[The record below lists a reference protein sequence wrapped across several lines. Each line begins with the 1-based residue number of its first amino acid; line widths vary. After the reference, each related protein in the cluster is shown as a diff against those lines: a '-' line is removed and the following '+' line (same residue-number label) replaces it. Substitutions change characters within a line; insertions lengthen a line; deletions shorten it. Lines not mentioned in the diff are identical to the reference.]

1 MSGDITT
8 FSDLM
13 YLHTLTVLG
22 YGRCKTQKIFKGI
35 HSFSGMYK
43 LLIGDWVET
52 RDKGLALR
60 ADDTIRDP
68 GIFIA
73 YYLEKVPSYQK
84 LLLRLVSGFFT
95 PKSAEE
101 RYAVKYIKRHGF
113 PHFDESAVYAEFCIA
128 SQKEVQDSIKVAKS
142 HEHEVKSTSIEKRK
156 EILSRVGDAFKNH
169 RKKIEEISVAEGH
182 PQKMLDWEYRESSTF
197 FTDDMLYYLGEQISP
212 QNLNGDYLLRIPFGS
227 VGLVTPYN
235 AATTLG
241 ILNICC
247 SFISGNCTVVKP
259 PSLLPVST
267 LYISEMMY
275 DIFQEY
281 AINPLCATVAESKM
295 CVNEWINGLDCIIF
309 YGSSESGV
317 QIAAKAVKNYK
328 KVILEIA
335 GSDATLIWED
345 SDLERAI
352 QDAGRAR
359 FLGSGQACIATKRLF
374 VHEKVYDEVVSAL
387 TRYAESLHI
396 GLPSDPRTDIVPT
409 ALEALENIERYTADA
424 LAQGAHLECGGHRV
438 THRGESDDLGLYFE
452 PTILSEC
459 DTSML
464 CMQEE
469 TFGPLLPV
477 CRVRNLEEAITKINR
492 SRYGLRAS
500 VWSEDDNVIEPFIQK
515 VDTGGVIV
523 NDDHLLFTSR
533 LPHLGGVK
541 ASGILGSKYFN
552 LELTYMKYVH
562 RGSKQYELNKNQ
574 FESQYTEAR

>member
-1 MSGDITT
+1 
-8 FSDLM
+8 
-13 YLHTLTVLG
+13 
-22 YGRCKTQKIFKGI
+22 
-35 HSFSGMYK
+35 MYK

-52 RDKGLALR
+52 AHKGLALR
-60 ADDTIRDP
+60 ADDIIKDP
-68 GIFIA
+68 GISIA
-73 YYLEKVPSYQK
+73 YYLRTVPAYQK
-84 LLLRLVSGFFT
+84 QLLRLVPGFFT

-101 RYAVKYIKRHGF
+101 RYAVKYMKRHGI
-113 PHFDESAVYAEFCIA
+113 PHFDESAAYAEFCIA
-128 SQKEVQDSIKVAKS
+128 SQKEVQNSIRVAKS
-142 HEHEVKSTSIEKRK
+142 HEQETRSIPIEKRK
-156 EILSRVGDAFKNH
+156 EILSRIGDEFKNH
-169 RKKIEEISVAEGH
+169 RKNIEEISVAEGH

-197 FTDDMLYYLGEQISP
+197 FTDDMLYYLGEQVSP
-212 QNLNGDYLLRIPFGS
+212 KRLNGDYLLRIPFGA

-259 PSLLPVST
+259 PSMLPIST

-281 AINPLCATVAESKM
+281 AINPLCTTVAESKM

-317 QIAAKAVKNYK
+317 QIASKAVKNYK

-345 SDLERAI
+345 ADLEKAI
-352 QDAGRAR
+352 EDAGRAR

-374 VHEKVYDEVVSAL
+374 VHENVYDDVVSAL
-387 TRYAESLHI
+387 ARYAESLHI

-409 ALEALENIERYTADA
+409 AIEALEGIEGYTADA
-424 LAQGAHLECGGHRV
+424 VAHGARLECGGHRV
-438 THRGESDDLGLYFE
+438 NYRREPDDLGLYFE
-452 PTILSEC
+452 PTVLSEC

-469 TFGPLLPV
+469 TFGPLLPICKV
-477 CRVRNLEEAITKINR
+477 STLEEAITRINQ
-492 SRYGLRAS
+492 SKYGLRAS
-500 VWSEDDNVIEPFIQK
+500 VWSEDNNVTESFVQK
-515 VDTGGVIV
+515 VDTGGVMV

-541 ASGILGSKYFN
+541 ASGIIGSKYFN

-562 RGSKQYELNKNQ
+562 RGKPHDGSGE
-574 FESQYTEAR
+574 

>member
-1 MSGDITT
+1 
-8 FSDLM
+8 
-13 YLHTLTVLG
+13 
-22 YGRCKTQKIFKGI
+22 
-35 HSFSGMYK
+35 MYK

-52 RDKGLALR
+52 QEKGLALR
-60 ADDTIRDP
+60 ADDIILNP

-73 YYLEKVPSYQK
+73 YNLRKVPYYQK
-84 LLLRLVSGFFT
+84 VILRLLSGFLN
-95 PKSAEE
+95 PKTAEE
-101 RYAVKYIKRHGF
+101 RFALQYIRKYGL
-113 PHFDESAVYAEFCIA
+113 PDFDESAAYAEYCIA
-128 SQKEVQDSIKVAKS
+128 SQKEVLESIKTAKT
-142 HEHEVKSTSIEKRK
+142 HEKEVQSTSIEKRK
-156 EILSRVGDAFKNH
+156 EILSEIGKAFKDN

-182 PQKMLDWEYRESSTF
+182 PQKMLDWEYKESSTF
-197 FTDDMLYYLGEQISP
+197 FTEDMLHYLGEQLKP
-212 QNLNGDYLLRIPFGS
+212 QKLDGDYLVRIPFGS

-267 LYISEMMY
+267 LFVSKMMY
-275 DIFQEY
+275 PIFQENG
-281 AINPLCATVAESKM
+281 INPLCTTVAESRM
-295 CVNEWINGLDCIIF
+295 CVDQWIKGLDCIIF

-317 QIAAKAVKNYK
+317 KIASEAVRNYK

-345 SDLERAI
+345 CDLERAVT
-352 QDAGRAR
+352 DAGRAR
-359 FLGSGQACIATKRLF
+359 FLGGGQACIATKRLF
-374 VHEKVYDEVVSAL
+374 VHEKVYDDVVSQL
-387 TRYAESLHI
+387 TQYAQSLKV

-409 ALEALENIERYTADA
+409 ALEALENIDVYTKEAVRK
-424 LAQGAHLECGGHRV
+424 GAHIECGGRRV
-438 THRGESDDLGLYFE
+438 NFRGEPDEVGLYFE

-459 DTSML
+459 DTDMA

-477 CRVRNLEEAITKINR
+477 CRVSSLEEAILKINN
-492 SRYGLRAS
+492 SKYGLRAS
-500 VWSEDDNVIEPFIQK
+500 VWSESEDIIQK
-515 VDTGGVIV
+515 FIERVDTGGVIV

-541 ASGILGSKYFN
+541 ASGIIGSKYFN

-562 RGSKQYELNKNQ
+562 RPSHHN
-574 FESQYTEAR
+574 